1 MKKISAA
8 LVALA
13 AALGASA
20 SGDAPLWLRNTAI
33 SPDGRTIA
41 FTYKGDIYTVGAEG
55 GRAMR
60 LTADPA
66 YDTAPAWSPDGRKI
80 AFTSRREGSD
90 DVFVVDAAGGRPR
103 RLTTHSG
110 NEAVRG
116 WLNDSTVVFAADIMP
131 SPEDL
136 NGPFASQTY
145 TVGLD
150 GGRPELL
157 MSLQTTALSVR
168 PDGAMLYEDRKGY
181 ENVWRKHEMSSS
193 TADIYMLADGK
204 FTRLTDFG
212 GNDRNPVWT
221 GTDSYVYLSERDGDA
236 LNVYAAT
243 LGGGQPR
250 RLTQFKDNPVRSL
263 SASADGAVLAF
274 SYDGEIYTLRPGGEP
289 QKVGV
294 EILADD
300 YDSDLVRNIRRSG
313 ATALAVSPS
322 GEEVAF
328 VLRGDVYVTSVK
340 YATTRRIT
348 DTAAQERE
356 ISFSPDGRSLVYDSE
371 RDGLWQLFI
380 AKIKK
385 DDEKNFTY
393 ATEIV
398 EEPLYKGDKV
408 AQQPRFSPDGKK
420 VAFLEDRTAL
430 RVVDVKDRKA
440 VTALDGKFNYSYS
453 DGDISFEWSPDSRWL
468 LADYIGTGGWNNTD
482 IALVSADGSTVI
494 DLTESGYSDSNPKW
508 ALGGKAITYQ
518 TARYGMKSHASW
530 GNQGDVMLMVL
541 DGEAWD
547 SFNRSEEEA
556 ELAKAAEKEKSEA
569 DGGDDDKNKKK
580 DKKKDKKKKGKKDAE
595 ADEDAV
601 EPLKFDTAGRRYRMR
616 RLTDTSAIMGDY
628 VLSPEGDK
636 LYYVALTTDGDVAL
650 YVRDIREDET
660 KVLAKGV
667 GGNLVADK
675 DGSNLFVL
683 SGSGISKIDVA
694 SGDSKAVEFEAL
706 SDRRP
711 SHEREYIYDHMLR
724 QVKDKFYDE
733 KLHGVDWDAYGEH
746 YRRFLPHIDNNTD
759 FAILL
764 SEILGELNASHTGG
778 RYSYGIAGDRATAS
792 LGAFFDPAYSG
803 DGLRVAEVIAR
814 GPLSA
819 ASAGIAAGD
828 VILAIDGK
836 NIAAG
841 ADYFPLLE
849 GKAGKKVRLAVR
861 KADGTEKSVVVKPTS
876 QGRIAS
882 LLYSRWVERNEALV
896 DSISGGRIA
905 YVHIQGMDGESFSTV
920 YDRLL
925 GKYRNC
931 DAVVVDTRF
940 NGGGWLHNDVA
951 QLLGGRE
958 YVRFAPR
965 GRYIGS
971 EPFSQWFKPS
981 AMLVNEANY
990 SDAYGTPYAYQT
1002 LKLGDLVGAP
1012 VPGTMTAVWWESQ
1025 IDPTIVFGIPQ
1036 VTSLDMQGRPL
1047 ENKQLEPEVVVYNG
1061 PADITSGH
1069 DEQLIRATRHL
1080 MEKTA
1085 PAAK

>member
-1 MKKISAA
+1 MKKITVATA
-8 LVALA
+8 ALA
-13 AALGASA
+13 AALGVTAA
-20 SGDAPLWLRNTAI
+20 AETPLWLRNTAI

-55 GRAMR
+55 GRAQR

-66 YDTAPAWSPDGRKI
+66 YDTAPAWSPDGRHI
-80 AFTSRREGSD
+80 AFTSSREGSD

-116 WLNDSTVVFAADIMP
+116 WLNDSTVVFAAGIMP
-131 SPEDL
+131 SPVDL
-136 NGPFASQTY
+136 NGPFSTQTY

-150 GGRPELL
+150 GGRPAML
-157 MSLQTTALSVR
+157 MSLQTNALSVR
-168 PDGAMLYEDRKGY
+168 RDGAILYEDRKGY
-181 ENVWRKHEMSSS
+181 ENVWRKHEVSSS
-193 TADIYMLADGK
+193 TADIYLLADGK
-204 FTRLTDFG
+204 YTCLTDFG

-221 GTDSYVYLSERDGDA
+221 GDDSYVYLSECDGGS
-236 LNVYAAT
+236 LNVYSARLDAS
-243 LGGGQPR
+243 QAR
-250 RLTQFKDNPVRSL
+250 RLTSFVKHPVRSL
-263 SASADGAVLAF
+263 SASADGSVLAF
-274 SYDGEIYTLRPGGEP
+274 SYDGEIYTLRPGSEP
-289 QKVGV
+289 RKIDV

-300 YDSDLVRNIRRSG
+300 YDSDLVRGIRRSG
-313 ATALAVSPS
+313 ATALSVAPS
-322 GEEVAF
+322 GDEVAF

-348 DTAAQERE
+348 DTPAQERE
-356 ISFSPDGRSLVYDSE
+356 ICFSPDGRSLVYDSE

-380 AKIKK
+380 ARIKK

-393 ATEIV
+393 STEIV
-398 EEPLYKGDKV
+398 EESLYKGGKV

-420 VAFLEDRTAL
+420 VAFLEDRTTL
-430 RVVDVKDRKA
+430 RVIDVKDKTV

-453 DGDISFEWSPDSRWL
+453 DGDIAFEWSPDSRWL
-468 LADYIGTGGWNNTD
+468 LVDYIGVGGWNNTD
-482 IALVSADGSTVI
+482 IALVSADGGTVI

-508 ALGGKAITYQ
+508 ALGGKAVTYM
-518 TARYGMKSHASW
+518 TSRYGMKSHASW

-547 SFNRSEEEA
+547 KFNRSEEDVELDKEA
-556 ELAKAAEKEKSEA
+556 EKADK
-569 DGGDDDKNKKK
+569 DDAGSGEKK
-580 DKKKDKKKKGKKDAE
+580 DKKKDKKKKGKKDKDGE
-595 ADEDAV
+595 SGDEAV
-601 EPLKFDTAGRRYRMR
+601 EPLKFDTAQRRHRMR
-616 RLTDTSAIMGDY
+616 RLTDTSAMMGDY
-628 VLSPEGDK
+628 YLSSEGDK
-636 LYYVALTTDGDVAL
+636 LYYVAMSTDGDVAL
-650 YVRDIREDET
+650 YVRDIRKDET

-667 GGNLVADK
+667 GGMLLPDK

-683 SGSGISKIDVA
+683 SGSGIKKIETSSGESEDVA
-694 SGDSKAVEFEAL
+694 FEAL
-706 SDRRP
+706 SDRKP
-711 SHEREYIYDHMLR
+711 SLEREYIYDHMLR
-724 QVKDKFYDE
+724 QVSDKFYDE

-746 YRRFLPHIDNNTD
+746 YRRFLPYISNNTD

-778 RYSYGIAGDRATAS
+778 RYHHSISSERATAS
-792 LGAFFDPAYSG
+792 LGAFLDSDYDG
-803 DGLRVAEVIAR
+803 DGLRIAEIIAR
-814 GPLSA
+814 GPLSV
-819 ASAGIAAGD
+819 ASAGMDAGD
-828 VILAIDGK
+828 IILSIDGRK
-836 NIAAG
+836 ISRG
-841 ADYFPLLE
+841 ADYFPMLE
-849 GKAGKKVRLAVR
+849 GKAGKKVRLGVL
-861 KADGTEKSVVVKPTS
+861 KADGSEKTVTVKPIGQS
-876 QGRIAS
+876 ELNL
-882 LLYSRWVERNEALV
+882 LLYARWFERNEALV

-905 YVHIQGMDGESFSTV
+905 YVHIQGMDGGSFSTV

-990 SDAYGTPYAYQT
+990 SDAYGTPYAYQA
-1002 LKLGDLVGAP
+1002 LGLGDLVGAP

-1025 IDPTIVFGIPQ
+1025 IDPSIVFGIPQ
-1036 VTSLDMQGRPL
+1036 VTSLDMDGRPL
-1047 ENKQLEPEVVVYNG
+1047 ENKQLQPDVVVYNG

-1069 DEQLIRATRHL
+1069 DVQLIRATRHL

-1085 PAAK
+1085 AAKK